1 MRLNVW
7 KYFKKKKKT
16 LFNETHKGVFMAEM
30 KPDKKSLKNILV
42 AEDDAYYQIPIY
54 QRPYQW
60 TEENCEKLLDD
71 LLSSY
76 ECYKE
81 SDYFCGS
88 LVLIAIGIDSE
99 TNATTYDIVDG
110 QQRLSTF
117 ILLAKVLATLYNK
130 DLNTTSRG
138 LLEKSLGDTDG
149 EKRKRLIF
157 DTIGLNA
164 EKDFQNALD
173 FFDDLDASK
182 GKNSKSNDP
191 SKGKNSYLKNAICLK
206 NYLEKKE
213 IVDINDFIRW
223 LYFKVIFIKTT
234 CSNISMALRIFSVL
248 NARGLPLHA
257 IDVFKVELLKKL
269 AKEKDQEDFVYRWN
283 ALRQKCSENESK
295 FPKRKENK
303 REKNAAEILFSWYL
317 TYLHPVTS
325 GKNMEERLAD
335 QFERLNKTPLEY
347 LKGVEDFYNAYCEV
361 LEMQDRHAHLLSYLA
376 SDFWHIIL
384 CTSILHNYSQSEI
397 ETLKELLVK
406 FYYQNWVAE
415 QKEPKKQTNCNIIN
429 ALKEKKNID
438 DIISIVK
445 QYLDKNKITQ
455 NFREKLKDDH
465 LYEKHKKS
473 SKNSWLKSILILVEY
488 FMSDD
493 PKPKRIQMDKNL
505 HVEHILPQKSDP
517 SSQWA
522 KDFSEEERERYTHSL
537 ANLTLL
543 GGKKNTN
550 ASNLDFQD
558 KKKIYMGEEI
568 RLNKKK
574 PFRVMTCYKMTIDI
588 AHHYTEW
595 TPKSLEK
602 REKELIEIIESVLTL

>member
-1 MRLNVW
+1 
-7 KYFKKKKKT
+7 
-16 LFNETHKGVFMAEM
+16 M
-30 KPDKKSLKNILV
+30 K
-42 AEDDAYYQIPIY
+42 
-54 QRPYQW
+54 
-60 TEENCEKLLDD
+60 
-71 LLSSY
+71 
-76 ECYKE
+76 
-81 SDYFCGS
+81 
-88 LVLIAIGIDSE
+88 
-99 TNATTYDIVDG
+99 
-110 QQRLSTF
+110 
-117 ILLAKVLATLYNK
+117 
-130 DLNTTSRG
+130 
-138 LLEKSLGDTDG
+138 
-149 EKRKRLIF
+149 
-157 DTIGLNA
+157 
-164 EKDFQNALD
+164 
-173 FFDDLDASK
+173 
-182 GKNSKSNDP
+182 
-191 SKGKNSYLKNAICLK
+191 
-206 NYLEKKE
+206 KKE
-213 IVDINDFIRW
+213 IADINDFIRW

-283 ALRQKCSENESK
+283 ALRQKCLDNESK

-347 LKGVEDFYNAYCEV
+347 LKSVEDFYNAYCEV

-376 SDFWHIIL
+376 SDFWCVIL

-397 ETLKELLVK
+397 EALKELLVK

-415 QKEPKKQTNCNIIN
+415 QKEPKKQTSCNIIN

-473 SKNSWLKSILILVEY
+473 SKNSWLKPILILMEY
-488 FMSDD
+488 FMGDD
-493 PKPKRIQMDKNL
+493 HEPKRIQMDKNL
-505 HVEHILPQKSDP
+505 HVEHILPQNPDP

-543 GGKKNTN
+543 GGKKNTK
-550 ASNLDFQD
+550 ASNLDFKD

-568 RLNKKK
+568 RLSKKK
-574 PFRVMTCYKMTIDI
+574 TFRVMTCYKMTIDI
-588 AHHYTEW
+588 AHHHTEW

-602 REKELIEIIESVLTL
+602 REKDLMNIIESVLTL

>member
-1 MRLNVW
+1 
-7 KYFKKKKKT
+7 
-16 LFNETHKGVFMAEM
+16 MAKIES
-30 KPDKKSLKNILV
+30 KDLCLRDIFSGGKF
-42 AEDDAYYQIPIY
+42 YYQIPIY

-81 SDYFCGS
+81 SDYFCDS
-88 LVLIAIGIDSE
+88 LVLIAISKDSE

-117 ILLAKVLATLYNK
+117 ILLAKVLATLYDK
-130 DLNTTSRG
+130 DLNENCKISRG
-138 LLEKSLGDTDG
+138 FLEKSLGDTDE

-164 EKDFQNALD
+164 EKDFQDALD

-182 GKNSKSNDP
+182 GENSKSNDP

-213 IVDINDFIRW
+213 IADINDFIRW

-257 IDVFKVELLKKL
+257 IDIFKVELLKKL
-269 AKEKDQEDFVYRWN
+269 AKEKDQEEFVSRWN
-283 ALRQKCSENESK
+283 ALRQKCTENESK

-325 GKNMEERLAD
+325 KEKMEKRLVTWFKN
-335 QFERLNKTPLEY
+335 LNKTPLEY

-361 LEMQDRHAHLLSYLA
+361 LEMQDRYAYLLSYKDDDYLCV
-376 SDFWHIIL
+376 IL
-384 CTSILHNYSQSEI
+384 CASLLHRYSESEI
-397 ETLKELLVK
+397 EALKELLVK
-406 FYYQNWVAE
+406 FYYQDWVAG
-415 QKEPKKQTNCNIIN
+415 KTRTTRSQTCCNIIN
-429 ALKEKKNID
+429 ALKEKKSIEH
-438 DIISIVK
+438 IASIVK
-445 QYLDKNKITQ
+445 KYLDEKNITQ
-455 NFREKLKDDH
+455 DFKRNLQDSN
-465 LYEKHKKS
+465 LYTKFYSINGKTPK
-473 SKNSWLKSILILVEY
+473 KNSWLKPVLILVNY
-488 FMSDD
+488 FMSDNAN
-493 PKPKRIQMDKNL
+493 PAYIKMDDDL
-505 HVEHILPQKSDP
+505 HVERILPQNPDP

-543 GGKKNTN
+543 GGKKNTKALKQALN
-550 ASNLDFQD
+550 QDFKE
-558 KKKIYMGEEI
+558 KKEIYMGKPVA
-568 RLNKKK
+568 LDNKKTFK
-574 PFRVMTCYKMTIDI
+574 VMDCYDI
-588 AHHYTEW
+588 TKNDVCRYTEW

-602 REKELIEIIESVLTL
+602 REKDLMSIIESVLTL

>member
-1 MRLNVW
+1 MA
-7 KYFKKKKKT
+7 
-16 LFNETHKGVFMAEM
+16 NESIEGKAY
-30 KPDKKSLKNILV
+30 KLKDIL
-42 AEDDAYYQIPIY
+42 ATEFDAYYQIPTY

-71 LLSSY
+71 LFSSY
-76 ECYKE
+76 EYYKE

-88 LVLIAIGIDSE
+88 LVLIAIGKDSE
-99 TNATTYDIVDG
+99 TSATTYDIVDG

-117 ILLAKVLATLYNK
+117 ILLAKVLVTLYDK
-130 DLNTTSRG
+130 DLNENCKASRDF
-138 LLEKSLGDTDG
+138 LEKSLGDTEG

-157 DTIGLNA
+157 NTIGLNA
-164 EKDFQNALD
+164 KDDFQDALK
-173 FFDDLDASK
+173 FFDNFDASK
-182 GKNSKSNDP
+182 GENSKSNAP

-213 IVDINDFIRW
+213 IENINAFIKW
-223 LYFKVIFIKTT
+223 LYFRVIFIRTT

-317 TYLHPVTS
+317 IYLHPVTS

-335 QFERLNKTPLEY
+335 QFEKLNKTPLEY
-347 LKGVEDFYNAYCEV
+347 LKSIEDFYNAYCGV

-376 SDFWHIIL
+376 SDFWRIIL
-384 CTSILHNYSQSEI
+384 CTSILHNYSKSEI
-397 ETLKELLVK
+397 EVLKELLVK

-415 QKEPKKQTNCNIIN
+415 QKEPKKQTSCNIIK

-445 QYLDKNKITQ
+445 QYLDENKITQ

-473 SKNSWLKSILILVEY
+473 SKNSWLRPILILVEY

-493 PKPKRIQMDKNL
+493 PKPKRIQTNDF
-505 HVEHILPQKSDP
+505 HVEHILPQNPDP

-543 GGKKNTN
+543 GGKKNTK
-550 ASNLDFQD
+550 ASNLDFKD
-558 KKKIYMGEEI
+558 KKKVYMGEEI
-568 RLNKKK
+568 RLNKRKT
-574 PFRVMTCYKMTIDI
+574 FRAMTCYKMTIDI

-595 TPKSLEK
+595 TPKSLEERK
-602 REKELIEIIESVLTL
+602 KELIEIIESALTL